1 MRAPSGRTN
10 RCGLSILRLGRN
22 RTNASLR
29 VQNSEVKTMG
39 GVRSPLLVALAALL
53 LAGCK
58 TFSPDG
64 GFSMVAATAGDQLG
78 KDVAVIRTEQDE
90 IAARSAVA
98 QLLRRPLSAEAAV
111 QVALLNNRGLQAAYN
126 ELGISEAALVGA
138 YLPPNPTISIE
149 RLASGVERELEVR
162 VIGNILALLTLP
174 ARAQIAEARFQQ
186 AQLRAIEET
195 LRVAA
200 EARRAFYR
208 AVSAREIADFL
219 TQSKNAAETATQL
232 ARRLGETGAMNKLD
246 QAREQVFYADI
257 AAQLAVQQQRA
268 LSEREQL
275 IRALGLWNEQTGF
288 RLPSSTPPLPA
299 RVRALPDIEVAAVR
313 RRVDLEVARIE
324 LDAVAR
330 SYGLTNATRFLSLL
344 ELAGISK
351 KIAKDRGE
359 RENPRGFEVE
369 LQVPL
374 FDFGEVRV
382 RQAKETYLQ
391 AVNRLAQKAIDVRS
405 EARDAYRRFRSTYEI
420 ARHYRNEVLPLRKI
434 ISEETLLRY
443 NAMQI
448 DVFDLLAEA
457 RQRISATI
465 AAIEAQR
472 DFWLASA
479 DLMGATIGGGRTTTD
494 VATRVPSVAA
504 SESGGH

>member
-1 MRAPSGRTN
+1 MPGIRS
-10 RCGLSILRLGRN
+10 
-22 RTNASLR
+22 SLCA
-29 VQNSEVKTMG
+29 VI
-39 GVRSPLLVALAALL
+39 AALL

-58 TFSPDG
+58 TFSADG
-64 GFSMVAATAGDQLG
+64 GFATVAVTASDQLG
-78 KDVAVIRTEQDE
+78 KDIAVIRTDQDE
-90 IAARSAVA
+90 AAARDAVA
-98 QLLRRPLSAEAAV
+98 HLLRKPLSAEAAV

-126 ELGISEAALVGA
+126 ELGISEAALVAA

-149 RLASGVERELEVR
+149 RLASGAERELEGR
-162 VIGNILALLTLP
+162 IIGNILALLTLP
-174 ARAQIAEARFQQ
+174 ARTQIAESRFQQ

-195 LRVAA
+195 LRVAS
-200 EARRAFYR
+200 EARRAYYR
-208 AVSAREIADFL
+208 AVSAREIGDFL
-219 TQSKNAAETATQL
+219 AQSKNAAETATQL

-246 QAREQVFYADI
+246 QAREQVFYAEI
-257 AAQLAVQQQRA
+257 AAQLAVQEQRS

-275 IRALGLWNEQTGF
+275 IRILGLWGEQTGF
-288 RLPSSTPPLPA
+288 KHPSSTPPLPT
-299 RVRALPDIEVAAVR
+299 RLRALPDIEVEAVR
-313 RRVDLEVARIE
+313 RRVDLEEARIE
-324 LDAVAR
+324 VEAVAR

-344 ELAGISK
+344 ELAGVSGK
-351 KIAKDRGE
+351 KIEKETGE
-359 RENPRGFEVE
+359 RNNPRGFEVE
-369 LQVPL
+369 LQIPL

-382 RQAKETYLQ
+382 RQAKETYMQ
-391 AVNRLAQKAIDVRS
+391 AVNRLAQKAINVRS
-405 EARDAYRRFRSTYEI
+405 EARDAYRRYRSTHDI

-479 DLMGATIGGGRTTTD
+479 DLMDATIGGGRGGTGITGRIPS
-494 VATRVPSVAA
+494 ATVP
-504 SESGGH
+504 ESRGH